1 MGFSTSS
8 VTRRTALRL
17 GLAGA
22 GLALAAPQAFAAPAV
37 AFPLRIACVRVA
49 PEGFVHIRSEEQDVW
64 QQMAMRLGGLIDTL
78 TPLQPAN
85 MLGGGLPKIDG
96 AASCALVA
104 RQIAGNAGFAQVILY
119 STLDG
124 QRKRE
129 TYDNW
134 FAQTFGDLT
143 SDLAKDGRAT
153 GEAHLLD
160 TSGGM
165 PLASAMADAKP
176 RDPLNL
182 FDGGRNPER
191 ETLTRL
197 IQQMEFR
204 LQDMARGAY
213 ASSRSI
219 AD

>member
-1 MGFSTSS
+1 
-8 VTRRTALRL
+8 V
-17 GLAGA
+17 
-22 GLALAAPQAFAAPAV
+22 
-37 AFPLRIACVRVA
+37 
-49 PEGFVHIRSEEQDVW
+49 
-64 QQMAMRLGGLIDTL
+64 
-78 TPLQPAN
+78 
-85 MLGGGLPKIDG
+85 DG

-119 STLDG
+119 STFDG

-129 TYDNW
+129 THDNW

-143 SDLAKDGRAT
+143 SGLAKDGRAT

-160 TSGGM
+160 TNGGM
-165 PLASAMADAKP
+165 PLASAMADAVP

-204 LQDMARGAY
+204 LQDMARNAY
-213 ASSRSI
+213 ESSRSI

>member
-22 GLALAAPQAFAAPAV
+22 GLALAAPRALAAPV
-37 AFPLRIACVRVA
+37 TAFPLRIAVARVS
-49 PEGFVHIRSEEQDVW
+49 PEGFVHIRSDEQDVW

-78 TPLQPAN
+78 APLQPAN
-85 MLGGGLPKIDG
+85 MLGGGLPKVDG

-104 RQIAGNAGFAQVILY
+104 RQMAGNAGYAQVILY
-119 STLDG
+119 STFDG

-134 FAQTFGDLT
+134 LAQTFGDLT
-143 SDLAKDGRAT
+143 SGLAKDGRAT

-165 PLASAMADAKP
+165 PLASAMADAGP

-197 IQQMEFR
+197 IQQMEYR